1 MTLPEGSGFHVT
13 QQVGRPP
20 ARTNQM
26 QQKSSLVQLPLV
38 AHSQIM
44 VSPHDSVA

>member
-1 MTLPEGSGFHVT
+1 MTLPEDSGFCIT
-13 QQVGRPP
+13 LRMGRTP
-20 ARTNQM
+20 AGTNQM

-44 VSPHDSVA
+44 VSPHDSPA

>member
-1 MTLPEGSGFHVT
+1 MSLSRWED
-13 QQVGRPP
+13 PP

-38 AHSQIM
+38 THTTQIM